1 MYINQHSLP
10 KSDMKNALSSP
21 RNSGMTKSSFS
32 LPLVLLPLLSGV
44 LLWAAWPP
52 LPYTF
57 LVFIGLVPLLLGAK
71 MVNDRF
77 TKFTSFKVWLSL
89 YLGLLVWNL
98 LTTWWVSNASV
109 AGGLFANMANPILMT
124 VPLML
129 ARNTGKRLGENA
141 GLLAFIVYWMSF
153 EFIHLRWELTWP
165 WLSLGNVFALNH
177 TWIQWYEYTGVF
189 GGTLWILV
197 ANVLIYKIVSKYI
210 FTQIE
215 NNQQKKKTALVFGT
229 IFLFWIIIPIVVS
242 KNIYNHYVEKGTSTN
257 VTVLQPNF
265 DPYTEKFTIPY
276 SIQMDK
282 MLSLSLEGITDSTTF
297 LVWPETAIQ
306 TEIWLDKLPYEKPVR
321 DIQKAL
327 DSFPNLTAV
336 VGINGFE
343 RYYDKSKVSPTART
357 FVTHNSKRD
366 TIIYDIYNTALAINE
381 NGAQGYYHKSKLVP
395 GVERMPYPG
404 FFAFIGSWAIELGGI
419 SGSLGIQKERT
430 VFFNKDSIGVAPVI
444 CYESIFGEYV
454 SDYVNKG
461 AGLIFIITN
470 DGWWGKTDGYL
481 QHNEYAKLRSIE
493 TRRSIARSANTGT
506 SCFINQ
512 RGDVMQATEWRVDA
526 VINQSL
532 NVNTTITF
540 YTKHGDYL
548 ARIALI
554 VSGLLAITAIV
565 SRFRSKIKSN

>member
-71 MVNDRF
+71 MVNERF

-89 YLGLLVWNL
+89 YFGLLVWNL

-141 GLLAFIVYWMSF
+141 GLLAFIAYWMSF

-210 FTQIE
+210 FTQTE
-215 NNQQKKKTALVFGT
+215 NNQQKKKIALVFGT
-229 IFLFWIIIPIVVS
+229 IFLFWIIIPIVIS
-242 KNIYNHYVEKGTSTN
+242 KNIYNHYAEKGTSTN

-282 MLSLSLEGITDSTTF
+282 MLSLSLDGISDSTTF

-381 NGAQGYYHKSKLVP
+381 NGAQGFYHKSKLVP

-470 DGWWGKTDGYL
+470 DGWWGKTNGYL

-512 RGDVMQATEWRVDA
+512 RGDVMQATDWREDA

-532 NVNTTITF
+532 KVNTTITF

>member
-282 MLSLSLEGITDSTTF
+282 MLSLSLDGITDSTTF

>member
-1 MYINQHSLP
+1 MY
-10 KSDMKNALSSP
+10 
-21 RNSGMTKSSFS
+21 F
-32 LPLVLLPLLSGV
+32 
-44 LLWAAWPP
+44 
-52 LPYTF
+52 
-57 LVFIGLVPLLLGAK
+57 
-71 MVNDRF
+71 
-77 TKFTSFKVWLSL
+77 
-89 YLGLLVWNL
+89 GLLVWNL

-210 FTQIE
+210 FTQTE

-229 IFLFWIIIPIVVS
+229 MFLFWIIIPIVIS
-242 KNIYNHYVEKGTSTN
+242 KNIYTHYVEKGTSTN

-282 MLSLSLEGITDSTTF
+282 MLSLSLDGISDSTTF

-470 DGWWGKTDGYL
+470 DGWWGKTNGYL

-512 RGDVMQATEWRVDA
+512 RGDVMQATEWREDA

-532 NVNTTITF
+532 KVNTTITF

>member
-1 MYINQHSLP
+1 M
-10 KSDMKNALSSP
+10 
-21 RNSGMTKSSFS
+21 
-32 LPLVLLPLLSGV
+32 
-44 LLWAAWPP
+44 
-52 LPYTF
+52 
-57 LVFIGLVPLLLGAK
+57 
-71 MVNDRF
+71 
-77 TKFTSFKVWLSL
+77 
-89 YLGLLVWNL
+89 
-98 LTTWWVSNASV
+98 
-109 AGGLFANMANPILMT
+109 
-124 VPLML
+124 
-129 ARNTGKRLGENA
+129 
-141 GLLAFIVYWMSF
+141 
-153 EFIHLRWELTWP
+153 
-165 WLSLGNVFALNH
+165 
-177 TWIQWYEYTGVF
+177 
-189 GGTLWILV
+189 
-197 ANVLIYKIVSKYI
+197 LIYKIVSKYI
-210 FTQIE
+210 FTQTE
-215 NNQQKKKTALVFGT
+215 NNQQKKKIALVFGT
-229 IFLFWIIIPIVVS
+229 MFLFWIIIPIVIS
-242 KNIYNHYVEKGTSTN
+242 KNIYTHYVEKGTSTN

-282 MLSLSLEGITDSTTF
+282 MLSLSLDGISDSTTF

-381 NGAQGYYHKSKLVP
+381 NGAQGFYHKSKLVP

-470 DGWWGKTDGYL
+470 DGWWGKTNGYL

-512 RGDVMQATEWRVDA
+512 RGDVMQATDWRVDA

-532 NVNTTITF
+532 KVNTTITF

-565 SRFRSKIKSN
+565 SRFRAK

>member
-1 MYINQHSLP
+1 
-10 KSDMKNALSSP
+10 
-21 RNSGMTKSSFS
+21 
-32 LPLVLLPLLSGV
+32 
-44 LLWAAWPP
+44 
-52 LPYTF
+52 
-57 LVFIGLVPLLLGAK
+57 
-71 MVNDRF
+71 
-77 TKFTSFKVWLSL
+77 
-89 YLGLLVWNL
+89 
-98 LTTWWVSNASV
+98 
-109 AGGLFANMANPILMT
+109 
-124 VPLML
+124 
-129 ARNTGKRLGENA
+129 
-141 GLLAFIVYWMSF
+141 
-153 EFIHLRWELTWP
+153 
-165 WLSLGNVFALNH
+165 
-177 TWIQWYEYTGVF
+177 
-189 GGTLWILV
+189 
-197 ANVLIYKIVSKYI
+197 
-210 FTQIE
+210 
-215 NNQQKKKTALVFGT
+215 
-229 IFLFWIIIPIVVS
+229 
-242 KNIYNHYVEKGTSTN
+242 
-257 VTVLQPNF
+257 
-265 DPYTEKFTIPY
+265 
-276 SIQMDK
+276 
-282 MLSLSLEGITDSTTF
+282 
-297 LVWPETAIQ
+297 
-306 TEIWLDKLPYEKPVR
+306 
-321 DIQKAL
+321 
-327 DSFPNLTAV
+327 
-336 VGINGFE
+336 
-343 RYYDKSKVSPTART
+343 
-357 FVTHNSKRD
+357 
-366 TIIYDIYNTALAINE
+366 
-381 NGAQGYYHKSKLVP
+381 
-395 GVERMPYPG
+395 MPYPG